1 MGGHG
6 RVQNL
11 DKHYAGTMS
20 SSGARAAPK
29 KGENYELR
37 ADLNSEYRDKRKDA
51 IKRVIANMTVG
62 KDVSGLFPDVLKNMQ
77 TEDLE
82 QKKLVYLY
90 LMNYAKTQPELVI
103 LAVNTFVRDSD
114 DANPLIRALSIRTMA
129 CLRAEKIIDYLSP
142 PLQKALVDEHP
153 YVRKTAAICVAKL
166 YDLKPELAIDNGFID
181 TLKEMVGDANPM
193 VVANAVTALMD
204 IHITSQNMLESGAE
218 TPEGVAK
225 VTWQIN
231 SAILNKL
238 LIALNECSEW
248 GRVAILTQLGRYKAV
263 DERESEHICERVVP
277 QLQHANGS
285 VVLAAVKVIMIHMK
299 HISSERADLEKQLIR
314 KMAPPLVTLVS
325 SAPEVQWVALRNIN
339 LLLQKRDDLLQNEM
353 RVFFCK
359 YNDPPYVKV
368 EKLAI
373 MVRLAG
379 ENNVDT
385 FLSELREYASEVDV
399 DFVRRSIKAIGQCA
413 IKIESSAERCVGVLM
428 DLINTRVSYVV
439 QEAVVVMKDIFRK
452 YPSTYEGVI
461 PTLCA
466 NLEELDEPEAKA
478 SLIWIIG
485 EYAEKIDN
493 AEELLGI
500 FVDSFTEDAYLV
512 QLQTLTAVV
521 KLFLKRPDRS
531 QPILQRVLDL
541 ATKCD
546 SPDVRDRAYIYWR
559 LLSTDTSA
567 ARAVVM
573 AHRPAISLPRT
584 TVSPAVLEEL
594 ISDIGSLASV
604 YHKPAETFVG
614 KGRMGAESMKKSI
627 LEDEVQAREAAIQKV
642 AAGQVAENLLDFDD
656 APAVEGVAP
665 SGIAAAVASTPG
677 VSKVLTSSN
686 PLDDLVSIF
695 GAGGTAAAASSGGND
710 LAGLGGIVSPVSTA
724 PPPGQGLAGLDMF
737 GGASLPAA
745 AAPTPAKPPATQP
758 QDDLLGLF

>member
-1 MGGHG
+1 MNGIS
-6 RVQNL
+6 RV
-11 DKHYAGTMS
+11 
-20 SSGARAAPK
+20 APK

-103 LAVNTFVRDSD
+103 LAVNTFVKDSD
-114 DANPLIRALSIRTMA
+114 DANPLIRALSIRTMG

-166 YDLKPELAIDNGFID
+166 YDLKPELAIENGFVE

-204 IHITSQNMLESGAE
+204 IHLTSQNMLESGVE
-218 TPEGVAK
+218 TPEDVAK
-225 VTWQIN
+225 VEWHIN
-231 SAILNKL
+231 SGILNKL

-248 GRVAILTQLGRYKAV
+248 GRVAILTQLARYRAV
-263 DERESEHICERVVP
+263 DEKESEHICERVVP

-285 VVLAAVKVIMIHMK
+285 VVLSAVKVIMIHMR
-299 HISSERADLEKQLIR
+299 HISPERSDLEKQLIR

-385 FLSELREYASEVDV
+385 LLSELKEYASEVDV
-399 DFVRRSIKAIGQCA
+399 DFVRKSIKAIGQCA
-413 IKIESSAERCVGVLM
+413 VKIESSAERCVGVLM

-500 FVDSFTEDAYLV
+500 FVDSFTDDAYLV

-521 KLFLKRPDRS
+521 KLFLKRPDQS
-531 QPILQRVLDL
+531 QPTLQKVLDL

-559 LLSTDTSA
+559 LLSTDSGA

-573 AHRPAISLPRT
+573 AHRPPISLPRT
-584 TVSPAVLEEL
+584 TVSQTVLEEL
-594 ISDIGSLASV
+594 LGEIGSLASV

-614 KGRMGAESMKKSI
+614 KGRMGAESLRKNI
-627 LEDEVQAREAAIQKV
+627 LDQDEEQARRAAIQKV
-642 AAGQVAENLLDFDD
+642 AAGQQAENLLDFDD

-665 SGIAAAVASTPG
+665 SGIAAAVANTPG
-677 VSKVLTSSN
+677 VNKVLTSSN

-695 GAGGTAAAASSGGND
+695 GAGGSGGGGFGD
-710 LAGLGGIVSPVSTA
+710 PSTSSAAGGGLGGLATLSSPVNTN
-724 PPPGQGLAGLDMF
+724 PPPAF
-737 GGASLPAA
+737 GGMDVFGATPQPSTSKPAA
-745 AAPTPAKPPATQP
+745 TSQ